1 MKTNRFLS
9 SAGVRALLGGCL
21 IWGGLLAGGLSA
33 GLRAQVPA
41 GGAEVTVGAG
51 GVSPVAESKEFD
63 ILKHLE
69 IFGSIY
75 KELVINY
82 VDEVQTG
89 DLIQT
94 ALDNMLS
101 SLDPY
106 TVYIPEANIEDYK
119 ILTMGQYG
127 GIGSLIQ
134 WRDGYV
140 HIADPYEGFPA
151 DKAGLRP
158 GDKIVRL
165 NGEDTKGRNVEEVSA
180 LLKGQAGTAL
190 DLVVEREGVRDPI
203 SVRLI
208 RQEIKI
214 DNVTYSGMLRDRTGY
229 IRLDG
234 FTQGAGDEV
243 KKALLELKK
252 QGAERLILDLRYNGG
267 GLLGE
272 AVKIVNLFCDKGLPV
287 VSTRGKQR
295 DKNNTFYTTET
306 PVDKDIPLAI
316 LTSRGTASASE
327 IVSGALQDYDRAVI
341 IGERTFGKGL
351 VQNILPLPYNAQ
363 LKVTV
368 SKYYIPSGRCVQA
381 IDYSHKDE
389 DGRAEKIPDSLRT
402 AFKTKGG
409 RTVYDGD
416 GIEPDIEKAFPTM
429 GYALGTLVTKFHI
442 FDFANAYKRK
452 HADIGP
458 IDSFAVT
465 DALYDEF
472 LQFMRERDYTYQTGS
487 EMLLDELKDRLA
499 MDSCMDSEAVRTAY
513 EALKAAVAATKEGDL
528 LREKQAIS
536 ETLLEEIVSR
546 YYYQKGRAQAELRQD
561 EWVET
566 AVDLLKDEAEYRRIL
581 RSVSPVEPK
590 GDAAAPDAV
599 APDAAPDAAAPDTVA
614 PEEN

>member
-9 SAGVRALLGGCL
+9 LAGVRILLGGCL
-21 IWGGLLAGGLSA
+21 IWGGLLSGGLSA
-33 GLRAQVPA
+33 GLRAQASA
-41 GGAEVTVGAG
+41 GGTEVMDGGGAAG

-89 DLIQT
+89 DLIQN
-94 ALDNMLS
+94 ALESMLAT
-101 SLDPY
+101 LDPY
-106 TVYIPEANIEDYK
+106 TVYIPEADMEDYK

-151 DKAGLRP
+151 DRAGLKP

-190 DLVVEREGVRDPI
+190 ELVVEREGVRDPI

-214 DNVTYSGMLRDRTGY
+214 DNVTYSGMLRDHTGY

-252 QGAERLILDLRYNGG
+252 QGATQLILDLRYNGG

-295 DKNNTFYTTET
+295 DKNNTFYTTEN
-306 PVDKDIPLAI
+306 PVDKELPLAI

-402 AFKTKGG
+402 AFQTKGG

-452 HADIGP
+452 HAGIGP

-472 LQFMRERDYTYQTGS
+472 LQFMRERDYTYRTGS
-487 EMLLDELKDRLA
+487 EMLLEEMGSRLTA
-499 MDSCMDSEAVRTAY
+499 DSMDSEAVRAAY
-513 EALKAAVAATKEGDL
+513 EALKQAVAATKEGDL

-536 ETLLEEIVSR
+536 EALLEEIVSR

-566 AVDLLKDEAEYRRIL
+566 AIGLLNDKAEYRRIL
-581 RSVSPVEPK
+581 TSVSPTEPK
-590 GDAAAPDAV
+590 GDAV
-599 APDAAPDAAAPDTVA
+599 APDTADPK
-614 PEEN
+614 EN

>member
-9 SAGVRALLGGCL
+9 LAGVRILLGGCL
-21 IWGGLLAGGLSA
+21 IWGGLLSGGLSA
-33 GLRAQVPA
+33 GLRAQASA
-41 GGAEVTVGAG
+41 GGTEVMDGGGAAG

-89 DLIQT
+89 DLIQN
-94 ALDNMLS
+94 ALESMLAT
-101 SLDPY
+101 LDPY
-106 TVYIPEANIEDYK
+106 TVYIPEADMEDYK

-151 DKAGLRP
+151 DRAGLKP

-214 DNVTYSGMLRDRTGY
+214 DNVTYSGMLRDHTGY

-252 QGAERLILDLRYNGG
+252 QGATQLILDLRYNGG

-295 DKNNTFYTTET
+295 DKNNTFYTTEN
-306 PVDKDIPLAI
+306 PVDKELPLAI

-402 AFKTKGG
+402 AFQTKGG

-472 LQFMRERDYTYQTGS
+472 LQFMRERDYTYRTGS
-487 EMLLDELKDRLA
+487 EMLLEEMGSRLTA
-499 MDSCMDSEAVRTAY
+499 DSMDSEAVRAAY
-513 EALKAAVAATKEGDL
+513 EALKQAVAATKEGDL

-536 ETLLEEIVSR
+536 EALLEEIVSR

-566 AVDLLKDEAEYRRIL
+566 AIGLLNDKAEYRRIL
-581 RSVSPVEPK
+581 TSVSPTEPK
-590 GDAAAPDAV
+590 GDAV
-599 APDAAPDAAAPDTVA
+599 APDTADPK
-614 PEEN
+614 EN

>member
-1 MKTNRFLS
+1 MKGKWLLS
-9 SAGVRALLGGCL
+9 VAVWACL
-21 IWGGLLAGGLSA
+21 SGGLSVSSVA
-33 GLRAQVPA
+33 RAQ
-41 GGAEVTVGAG
+41 
-51 GVSPVAESKEFD
+51 SKEFD
-63 ILKHLE
+63 LLKHLE

-75 KELVINY
+75 KELSLNY

-89 DLIQT
+89 DLMQH
-94 ALDNMLS
+94 AVEAMLS

-106 TVYIPEANIEDYK
+106 TVYIPESNIEDYK
-119 ILTMGQYG
+119 IMTMGQYG
-127 GIGSLIQ
+127 GIGSLIH

-140 HIADPYEGFPA
+140 YIAEPYEGFPA
-151 DKAGLRP
+151 DRAGLKP
-158 GDKIVRL
+158 GDRIVRL
-165 NGEDTKGRNVEEVSA
+165 NGEDTKGRNVDEVSA

-190 DLVVEREGVRDPI
+190 DLVVEREGVRDPV

-234 FTQGAGDEV
+234 FTQGAAGEV
-243 KKALLELKK
+243 KQALLQLKK
-252 QGAERLILDLRYNGG
+252 EGAEQLILDLRYNGG
-267 GLLGE
+267 GLLDE

-287 VSTRGKQR
+287 VSTRGKQPDR
-295 DKNNTFYTTET
+295 NRTFYTTES
-306 PVDKDIPLAI
+306 PVDNDIPLAI

-327 IVSGALQDYDRAVI
+327 IVSGALQDYDHAVI

-381 IDYSHKDE
+381 IDYSRKDE
-389 DGRAEKIPDSLRT
+389 DGHAPKIPDSLRT
-402 AFKTKGG
+402 AFQTKGG

-416 GIEPDIEKAFPTM
+416 GIEPDIEMVYPTM
-429 GYALGTLVTKFHI
+429 GYALATLVTRYHI
-442 FDFANAYKRK
+442 FDFANDYRRK
-452 HADIGP
+452 HAAIGP

-472 LQFMRERDYTYQTGS
+472 LQFMRSRDYTYQTGS
-487 EMLLDELKDRLA
+487 EMLLDEMKERLEA
-499 MDSCMDSEAVRTAY
+499 DSCMDSEAVRTAY
-513 EALKAAVAATKEGDL
+513 EQLRQAVSATKEGDL
-528 LREKQAIS
+528 RREKQAIS

-566 AVDLLKDEAEYRRIL
+566 AIGLLNDRAEYQRIL
-581 RSVSPVEPK
+581 TSVSPTEPS
-590 GDAAAPDAV
+590 
-599 APDAAPDAAAPDTVA
+599 
-614 PEEN
+614 PETK

>member
-1 MKTNRFLS
+1 MKGKWFLS
-9 SAGVRALLGGCL
+9 VAVWACL
-21 IWGGLLAGGLSA
+21 SGGLSVSSVA
-33 GLRAQVPA
+33 RAQSA
-41 GGAEVTVGAG
+41 
-51 GVSPVAESKEFD
+51 EFD
-63 ILKHLE
+63 LLKHLE

-75 KELVINY
+75 KELSLNY
-82 VDEVQTG
+82 VDEVQAG
-89 DLIQT
+89 DLMQH
-94 ALDNMLS
+94 AVEAMLS

-106 TVYIPEANIEDYK
+106 TVYIPESNIEDYK
-119 ILTMGQYG
+119 IMTMGQYG
-127 GIGSLIQ
+127 GIGSLIH

-140 HIADPYEGFPA
+140 YIAEPYEGFPA
-151 DKAGLRP
+151 DRAGLKP

-165 NGEDTKGRNVEEVSA
+165 NGEDTKGRNVDEVSA

-190 DLVVEREGVRDPI
+190 DLVVEREGVREPV

-234 FTQGAGDEV
+234 FTQGAANEV
-243 KKALLELKK
+243 KQALLQLKK
-252 QGAERLILDLRYNGG
+252 EGAEQLILDLRYNGG
-267 GLLGE
+267 GLLDE

-287 VSTRGKQR
+287 VSTRGKQPDR
-295 DKNNTFYTTET
+295 NRTFYTTES

-381 IDYSHKDE
+381 IDYSRKDE
-389 DGRAEKIPDSLRT
+389 DGHAPKIPDSLRT
-402 AFKTKGG
+402 AFQTRGG

-416 GIEPDIEKAFPTM
+416 GIEPDIEMVYPTM
-429 GYALGTLVTKFHI
+429 GYALASLVTHYHI
-442 FDFANAYKRK
+442 FDFANDYKRR

-465 DALYDEF
+465 DALYNEF
-472 LQFMRERDYTYQTGS
+472 LQFMRSRDYTYQTGS
-487 EMLLDELKDRLA
+487 EMLLDEMKERLEA
-499 MDSCMDSEAVRTAY
+499 DSCMDSEAVRTAY
-513 EALKAAVAATKEGDL
+513 EQLKQAVSATKEGDL
-528 LREKQAIS
+528 RREKQAIS

-566 AVDLLKDEAEYRRIL
+566 AIGLLNDRAEYQRIL
-581 RSVSPVEPK
+581 TSVSPTEPS
-590 GDAAAPDAV
+590 
-599 APDAAPDAAAPDTVA
+599 
-614 PEEN
+614 PETK

>member
-1 MKTNRFLS
+1 MKGNWFLS
-9 SAGVRALLGGCL
+9 VAVWACL
-21 IWGGLLAGGLSA
+21 SGGLSVPSVA
-33 GLRAQVPA
+33 RAQTQAPS
-41 GGAEVTVGAG
+41 G
-51 GVSPVAESKEFD
+51 VAESKEFD
-63 ILKHLE
+63 LLKHLE

-75 KELVINY
+75 KELVLNY

-89 DLIQT
+89 DLMQH
-94 ALDNMLS
+94 AVNAMLS
-101 SLDPY
+101 TLDPY
-106 TVYIPEANIEDYK
+106 TVYIPESNIEDYK

-127 GIGSLIQ
+127 GIGSLIH

-140 HIADPYEGFPA
+140 YIAEPYEGFPA
-151 DKAGLRP
+151 DRAGLKP

-165 NGEDTKGRNVEEVSA
+165 NGEDTKGRNVDEVSA

-214 DNVTYSGMLRDRTGY
+214 DNVTYSGMLRDKTGY

-234 FTQGAGDEV
+234 FTQGAAGEV
-243 KKALLELKK
+243 KQALLQLKK
-252 QGAERLILDLRYNGG
+252 EGAEQLILDLRYNGG
-267 GLLGE
+267 GLLDE

-295 DKNNTFYTTET
+295 DRNNTFYTTES
-306 PVDKDIPLAI
+306 PVDKDIPLVI

-381 IDYSHKDE
+381 IDYSRKDE
-389 DGRAEKIPDSLRT
+389 DGHAPKIPDSLRT
-402 AFKTKGG
+402 AFQTKGG

-416 GIEPDIEKAFPTM
+416 GIEPDLEKVYPTM
-429 GYALGTLVTKFHI
+429 GYALATLVTRHHI
-442 FDFANAYKRK
+442 FDFANAYKRR
-452 HADIGP
+452 HANIGP

-472 LQFMRERDYTYQTGS
+472 LQFMRSRDYTYQTGS
-487 EMLLDELKDRLA
+487 EMLLDEMKDRLTA
-499 MDSCMDSEAVRTAY
+499 DSSMDSEAVRTAY
-513 EALKAAVAATKEGDL
+513 EQLKQAVAATKEGDL

-561 EWVET
+561 EWVDT
-566 AVDLLKDEAEYRRIL
+566 AIDLMNDRAEYKRIL
-581 RSVSPVEPK
+581 TSVSPVEPSLETK
-590 GDAAAPDAV
+590 
-599 APDAAPDAAAPDTVA
+599 
-614 PEEN
+614 

>member
-1 MKTNRFLS
+1 MKENWFLS
-9 SAGVRALLGGCL
+9 VAVWACL
-21 IWGGLLAGGLSA
+21 SGGLSVPSVA
-33 GLRAQVPA
+33 RAQTQAPS
-41 GGAEVTVGAG
+41 G
-51 GVSPVAESKEFD
+51 VAESKEFD
-63 ILKHLE
+63 LLKHLE

-75 KELVINY
+75 KELVLNY

-89 DLIQT
+89 DLMQH
-94 ALDNMLS
+94 AVNAMLS
-101 SLDPY
+101 TLDPY
-106 TVYIPEANIEDYK
+106 TVYIPESNIEDYK

-127 GIGSLIQ
+127 GIGSLIH

-140 HIADPYEGFPA
+140 YIAEPYEGFPA
-151 DKAGLRP
+151 DRAGLKP

-165 NGEDTKGRNVEEVSA
+165 NGEDTKGRNVDEVSA

-214 DNVTYSGMLRDRTGY
+214 DNVTYSGMLRDKTGY

-234 FTQGAGDEV
+234 FTQGAAGEV
-243 KKALLELKK
+243 KQALLQLKK
-252 QGAERLILDLRYNGG
+252 EGADQLILDLRYNGG
-267 GLLGE
+267 GLLDE

-295 DKNNTFYTTET
+295 DRNNTFYTTES
-306 PVDKDIPLAI
+306 PVDKDIPLVI

-381 IDYSHKDE
+381 IDYSRKDE
-389 DGRAEKIPDSLRT
+389 DGHAPKIPDSLRT
-402 AFKTKGG
+402 AFQTKGG

-416 GIEPDIEKAFPTM
+416 GIEPDLEKVYPTM
-429 GYALGTLVTKFHI
+429 GYALATLVTRHHI
-442 FDFANAYKRK
+442 FDFANAYRRR

-472 LQFMRERDYTYQTGS
+472 LQFMRSRDYTYQTGS
-487 EMLLDELKDRLA
+487 EMLLDEMKDRLTA
-499 MDSCMDSEAVRTAY
+499 DSSMDSEAVRTAY
-513 EALKAAVAATKEGDL
+513 EQLKQAVAATKEGDL
-528 LREKQAIS
+528 LHEKQAIS

-561 EWVET
+561 EWVDT
-566 AVDLLKDEAEYRRIL
+566 AIDLMNDRAEYKRIL
-581 RSVSPVEPK
+581 TSVSPVEPSLETK
-590 GDAAAPDAV
+590 
-599 APDAAPDAAAPDTVA
+599 
-614 PEEN
+614 

>member
-1 MKTNRFLS
+1 MRTNRFLS
-9 SAGVRALLGGCL
+9 LAGVRILLGGCL
-21 IWGGLLAGGLSA
+21 IWGGLLSGGLSA
-33 GLRAQVPA
+33 GLRAQASA
-41 GGAEVTVGAG
+41 GGTEVMDGGGAAG

-89 DLIQT
+89 DLIQN
-94 ALDNMLS
+94 ALESMLAT
-101 SLDPY
+101 LDPY
-106 TVYIPEANIEDYK
+106 TVYIPEADMEDYK

-151 DKAGLRP
+151 DRAGLKP

-190 DLVVEREGVRDPI
+190 ELVVEREGVRDPI

-214 DNVTYSGMLRDRTGY
+214 DNVTYSGMLRDHTGY

-252 QGAERLILDLRYNGG
+252 QGATQLILDLRYNGG

-295 DKNNTFYTTET
+295 DKNNTFYTTEN
-306 PVDKDIPLAI
+306 PVDKELPLAI

-402 AFKTKGG
+402 AFQTKGG

-472 LQFMRERDYTYQTGS
+472 LQFMRERDYTYRTGS
-487 EMLLDELKDRLA
+487 EMLLEEMGSRLTA
-499 MDSCMDSEAVRTAY
+499 DSMDSEAVRAAY
-513 EALKAAVAATKEGDL
+513 EALKQAVAATKEGDL

-536 ETLLEEIVSR
+536 EALLEEIVSR

-566 AVDLLKDEAEYRRIL
+566 AIGLLNDKAEYRRIL
-581 RSVSPVEPK
+581 TSVSPTEPK
-590 GDAAAPDAV
+590 GDAV
-599 APDAAPDAAAPDTVA
+599 APDTADPK
-614 PEEN
+614 EN

>member
-1 MKTNRFLS
+1 MKGNWFLS
-9 SAGVRALLGGCL
+9 VAVWACL
-21 IWGGLLAGGLSA
+21 SGGLSVPSVA
-33 GLRAQVPA
+33 RAQTQAPS
-41 GGAEVTVGAG
+41 G
-51 GVSPVAESKEFD
+51 VAESKEFD
-63 ILKHLE
+63 LLKHLE

-75 KELVINY
+75 KELVLNY

-89 DLIQT
+89 DLMQH
-94 ALDNMLS
+94 AVNAMLS
-101 SLDPY
+101 TLDPY
-106 TVYIPEANIEDYK
+106 TVYIPESNIEDYK

-127 GIGSLIQ
+127 GIGSLIH

-140 HIADPYEGFPA
+140 YIAEPYEGFPA
-151 DKAGLRP
+151 DRAGLKP

-165 NGEDTKGRNVEEVSA
+165 NGEDTKGRNVDEVSA

-214 DNVTYSGMLRDRTGY
+214 DNVTYSGMLRDKTGY

-234 FTQGAGDEV
+234 FTQGAAGEV
-243 KKALLELKK
+243 KQALLQLKK
-252 QGAERLILDLRYNGG
+252 EGAEQLILDLRYNGG
-267 GLLGE
+267 GLLDE

-295 DKNNTFYTTET
+295 DRNNTFYTTES
-306 PVDKDIPLAI
+306 PVDKDIPLVI

-327 IVSGALQDYDRAVI
+327 SVSGALQDYDRAVI

-381 IDYSHKDE
+381 IDYSRKDE
-389 DGRAEKIPDSLRT
+389 DGHAPKIPDSLRT
-402 AFKTKGG
+402 AFQTKGG

-416 GIEPDIEKAFPTM
+416 GIEPDLEKVYPTM
-429 GYALGTLVTKFHI
+429 GYALATLVTRYHI
-442 FDFANAYKRK
+442 FDFANAYKRR

-472 LQFMRERDYTYQTGS
+472 LQFMRSRDYTYQTGS
-487 EMLLDELKDRLA
+487 EMLLDEMKDRLTA
-499 MDSCMDSEAVRTAY
+499 DSSMDSEAVRTAY
-513 EALKAAVAATKEGDL
+513 EQLKQAVAATKEGDL

-561 EWVET
+561 EWVDT
-566 AVDLLKDEAEYRRIL
+566 AIDLMNDRAEYKRIL
-581 RSVSPVEPK
+581 TSVSPIEPSLETK
-590 GDAAAPDAV
+590 
-599 APDAAPDAAAPDTVA
+599 
-614 PEEN
+614 

>member
-1 MKTNRFLS
+1 MKGNWFLS
-9 SAGVRALLGGCL
+9 VAVWACL
-21 IWGGLLAGGLSA
+21 SGGLSVPSVA
-33 GLRAQVPA
+33 RAQTQAPS
-41 GGAEVTVGAG
+41 G
-51 GVSPVAESKEFD
+51 VAESKEFD
-63 ILKHLE
+63 LLKHLE

-75 KELVINY
+75 KELVLNY

-89 DLIQT
+89 DLMQH
-94 ALDNMLS
+94 AVNAMLS
-101 SLDPY
+101 TLDPY
-106 TVYIPEANIEDYK
+106 TVYIPESNIEDYK

-127 GIGSLIQ
+127 GIGSLIH

-140 HIADPYEGFPA
+140 YIAEPYEGFPA
-151 DKAGLRP
+151 DRAGLKP

-165 NGEDTKGRNVEEVSA
+165 NGEDTKGRNVDEVSA

-214 DNVTYSGMLRDRTGY
+214 DNVTYSGMLRDKTGY

-234 FTQGAGDEV
+234 FTQGAAGEV
-243 KKALLELKK
+243 KQALLQLKK
-252 QGAERLILDLRYNGG
+252 EGAEQLILDLRYNGG
-267 GLLGE
+267 GLLDE

-295 DKNNTFYTTET
+295 DRNNTFYTTES
-306 PVDKDIPLAI
+306 PVDKDIPLVI

-341 IGERTFGKGL
+341 MGERTFGKGL

-381 IDYSHKDE
+381 IDYSRKDE
-389 DGRAEKIPDSLRT
+389 DGHAPKIPDSLRT
-402 AFKTKGG
+402 AFQTKGG

-416 GIEPDIEKAFPTM
+416 GIEPDLEKVYPTM
-429 GYALGTLVTKFHI
+429 GYALATLVTRHHI
-442 FDFANAYKRK
+442 FDFANAYKRR

-472 LQFMRERDYTYQTGS
+472 LQFMRSRDYTYQTGS
-487 EMLLDELKDRLA
+487 EMLLDEMKDRLTA
-499 MDSCMDSEAVRTAY
+499 DSSMDSEAVRTAY
-513 EALKAAVAATKEGDL
+513 EQLKQAVAATKEGDL

-561 EWVET
+561 EWVDT
-566 AVDLLKDEAEYRRIL
+566 AIDLMNDRAEYKRIL
-581 RSVSPVEPK
+581 TSVSPVEPSLETK
-590 GDAAAPDAV
+590 
-599 APDAAPDAAAPDTVA
+599 
-614 PEEN
+614 

>member
-1 MKTNRFLS
+1 MKGKWLLS
-9 SAGVRALLGGCL
+9 VAVWACL
-21 IWGGLLAGGLSA
+21 SGGLSVSSVA
-33 GLRAQVPA
+33 RAQ
-41 GGAEVTVGAG
+41 
-51 GVSPVAESKEFD
+51 SKEFD
-63 ILKHLE
+63 LLKHLE

-75 KELVINY
+75 KELALNY

-89 DLIQT
+89 DLMQH
-94 ALDNMLS
+94 AVEAMLS

-106 TVYIPEANIEDYK
+106 TVYIPESNIEDYK
-119 ILTMGQYG
+119 IMTMGQYG
-127 GIGSLIQ
+127 GIGSLIH

-140 HIADPYEGFPA
+140 YIAEPYEGFPA
-151 DKAGLRP
+151 DRAGLKP
-158 GDKIVRL
+158 GDRIVRL
-165 NGEDTKGRNVEEVSA
+165 NGEDTKGRNVDEVSA

-190 DLVVEREGVRDPI
+190 DLVVEREGVRDPV

-234 FTQGAGDEV
+234 FTQGAAGEV
-243 KKALLELKK
+243 KQALLQLKK
-252 QGAERLILDLRYNGG
+252 EGAEQLILDLRYNGG
-267 GLLGE
+267 GLLDE

-287 VSTRGKQR
+287 VSTRGKQPDR
-295 DKNNTFYTTET
+295 NRTFYTTES
-306 PVDKDIPLAI
+306 PVDNDIPLAI

-381 IDYSHKDE
+381 IDYSRKDE
-389 DGRAEKIPDSLRT
+389 DGHAPKIPDSLRT
-402 AFKTKGG
+402 AFQTKGG

-416 GIEPDIEKAFPTM
+416 GIEPDIEMVYPTM
-429 GYALGTLVTKFHI
+429 GYALATLVTRYHI
-442 FDFANAYKRK
+442 FDFANDYRRK
-452 HADIGP
+452 HAAIGP

-472 LQFMRERDYTYQTGS
+472 LQFMRSRDYTYQTGS
-487 EMLLDELKDRLA
+487 EMLLDEMKERLEA
-499 MDSCMDSEAVRTAY
+499 DSCMDSEAVRTAY
-513 EALKAAVAATKEGDL
+513 EQLRQAVSATKEGDL
-528 LREKQAIS
+528 RREKQAIS

-566 AVDLLKDEAEYRRIL
+566 AIGLLNDRAEYQRIL
-581 RSVSPVEPK
+581 TSVSPTEPS
-590 GDAAAPDAV
+590 
-599 APDAAPDAAAPDTVA
+599 
-614 PEEN
+614 PETK

>member
-1 MKTNRFLS
+1 MKGKWFLS
-9 SAGVRALLGGCL
+9 VAVWACL
-21 IWGGLLAGGLSA
+21 SGGLSVPSVA
-33 GLRAQVPA
+33 RAQSA
-41 GGAEVTVGAG
+41 
-51 GVSPVAESKEFD
+51 EFD
-63 ILKHLE
+63 LLKHLE

-75 KELVINY
+75 KELSLNY
-82 VDEVQTG
+82 VDEVQAG
-89 DLIQT
+89 DLMQH
-94 ALDNMLS
+94 AVEAMLS

-106 TVYIPEANIEDYK
+106 TVYIPESNIEDYK
-119 ILTMGQYG
+119 IMTMGQYG
-127 GIGSLIQ
+127 GIGSLIH

-140 HIADPYEGFPA
+140 YIAEPYEGFPA
-151 DKAGLRP
+151 DRAGLKP

-165 NGEDTKGRNVEEVSA
+165 NGEDTKGRNVDEVSA

-234 FTQGAGDEV
+234 FTQGAANEV
-243 KKALLELKK
+243 KQALLQLKK
-252 QGAERLILDLRYNGG
+252 EGAEQLILDLRYNGG
-267 GLLGE
+267 GLLDE

-287 VSTRGKQR
+287 VSTRGKQPDR
-295 DKNNTFYTTET
+295 NRTFYTTES

-381 IDYSHKDE
+381 IDYSRKDE
-389 DGRAEKIPDSLRT
+389 DGHAPKIPDSLRT
-402 AFKTKGG
+402 AFQTRGG

-416 GIEPDIEKAFPTM
+416 GIEPDIEMVYPTM
-429 GYALGTLVTKFHI
+429 GYALASLVTHYHI
-442 FDFANAYKRK
+442 FDFANDYKRR

-465 DALYDEF
+465 DALYNEF
-472 LQFMRERDYTYQTGS
+472 LQFMRSRDYTYQTGS
-487 EMLLDELKDRLA
+487 EMLLDEMKERLEA
-499 MDSCMDSEAVRTAY
+499 DSCMDSEAVRTAY
-513 EALKAAVAATKEGDL
+513 EQLKQAVSATKEGDL
-528 LREKQAIS
+528 RREKQAIS

-566 AVDLLKDEAEYRRIL
+566 AIGLLNDRAEYQRIL
-581 RSVSPVEPK
+581 TSVSPTEP
-590 GDAAAPDAV
+590 
-599 APDAAPDAAAPDTVA
+599 T
-614 PEEN
+614 PETK

>member
-1 MKTNRFLS
+1 MKGNWFLS
-9 SAGVRALLGGCL
+9 VAVWACL
-21 IWGGLLAGGLSA
+21 SGGLSVPFVA
-33 GLRAQVPA
+33 RAQTQA
-41 GGAEVTVGAG
+41 SSG
-51 GVSPVAESKEFD
+51 VAESKEFD
-63 ILKHLE
+63 LLKHLE

-75 KELVINY
+75 KELVLNY

-89 DLIQT
+89 DLMQH
-94 ALDNMLS
+94 AVNAMLS
-101 SLDPY
+101 TLDSY

-127 GIGSLIQ
+127 GIGSLIH

-140 HIADPYEGFPA
+140 YIAEPYEGFPA
-151 DKAGLRP
+151 DRAGLKP

-165 NGEDTKGRNVEEVSA
+165 NGEDTKGRNVDEVSA

-214 DNVTYSGMLRDRTGY
+214 DNVTYSGMLRDKTGY

-234 FTQGAGDEV
+234 FTQGAAGEV
-243 KKALLELKK
+243 KQALLQLKK
-252 QGAERLILDLRYNGG
+252 EGAEQLILDLRYNGG
-267 GLLGE
+267 GLLDE

-295 DKNNTFYTTET
+295 DRNNTFYTTES
-306 PVDKDIPLAI
+306 PVDKDIPLVI

-381 IDYSHKDE
+381 IDYSRKDE
-389 DGRAEKIPDSLRT
+389 DGHAPKIPDSLRT
-402 AFKTKGG
+402 AFQTKGG

-416 GIEPDIEKAFPTM
+416 GIEPDLEKVYPTM
-429 GYALGTLVTKFHI
+429 GYALATLVTRHHI
-442 FDFANAYKRK
+442 FDFANAYRRR

-472 LQFMRERDYTYQTGS
+472 LQFMRSRDYTYQTGS
-487 EMLLDELKDRLA
+487 EMLLDEMKDRLTA
-499 MDSCMDSEAVRTAY
+499 DSSMDSEAVRTAY
-513 EALKAAVAATKEGDL
+513 EQLKQAVAATKEGDL
-528 LREKQAIS
+528 LHEKQAIS

-561 EWVET
+561 EWVDT
-566 AVDLLKDEAEYRRIL
+566 AIDLMNDRAEYKRIL
-581 RSVSPVEPK
+581 TSVSPVEPSLETK
-590 GDAAAPDAV
+590 
-599 APDAAPDAAAPDTVA
+599 
-614 PEEN
+614 

>member
-1 MKTNRFLS
+1 M
-9 SAGVRALLGGCL
+9 
-21 IWGGLLAGGLSA
+21 GGLLSGGLSA
-33 GLRAQVPA
+33 GLRAQMPSDGTEVAGSGNSAATPA
-41 GGAEVTVGAG
+41 
-51 GVSPVAESKEFD
+51 VAESQEFD
-63 ILKHLE
+63 LLKHLE

-89 DLIQT
+89 NLIQN
-94 ALDNMLS
+94 AVEAMLGT
-101 SLDPY
+101 LDPY
-106 TVYIPEANIEDYK
+106 TVYIPEADMEDYK

-151 DKAGLRP
+151 DRAGLKP

-214 DNVTYSGMLRDRTGY
+214 DNVTYSGMLRDHTGY

-243 KKALLELKK
+243 KEALLALKK
-252 QGAERLILDLRYNGG
+252 QGAVQLILDLRYNGG

-295 DKNNTFYTTET
+295 DKNNTFYTTEN
-306 PVDKDIPLAI
+306 PVDKELPLAI

-389 DGRAEKIPDSLRT
+389 DGRAPKIPDSLRT

-429 GYALGTLVTKFHI
+429 GYALATLVTRHHI

-452 HADIGP
+452 HAAIGP

-472 LQFMRERDYTYQTGS
+472 LQFMRNRDYTYRTGS
-487 EMLLDELKDRLA
+487 EMLLDEMRDRLTS
-499 MDSCMDSEAVRTAY
+499 DSCMDSEAVRTAY

-528 LREKQAIS
+528 RREKQAIS
-536 ETLLEEIVSR
+536 EALLEEIVSR

-561 EWVET
+561 EWVE
-566 AVDLLKDEAEYRRIL
+566 AAIDLLNDREEYRRL
-581 RSVSPVEPK
+581 LTSVSPVEP
-590 GDAAAPDAV
+590 DAGRG
-599 APDAAPDAAAPDTVA
+599 T
-614 PEEN
+614 ENRPAETGTSDESGNPSPIEK

>member
-1 MKTNRFLS
+1 MKGNWFLS
-9 SAGVRALLGGCL
+9 VAVWACL
-21 IWGGLLAGGLSA
+21 SGGLSVPSVA
-33 GLRAQVPA
+33 RAQTQAPS
-41 GGAEVTVGAG
+41 G
-51 GVSPVAESKEFD
+51 VAESKEFD
-63 ILKHLE
+63 LLKHLE

-75 KELVINY
+75 KELVLNY

-89 DLIQT
+89 DLMQH
-94 ALDNMLS
+94 AVNAMLS
-101 SLDPY
+101 TLDPY
-106 TVYIPEANIEDYK
+106 TVYIPESNIEDYK

-127 GIGSLIQ
+127 GIGSLIH

-140 HIADPYEGFPA
+140 YIAEPYEGFPA
-151 DKAGLRP
+151 DRAGLKP

-165 NGEDTKGRNVEEVSA
+165 NGEDTKGRNVDEVSA

-214 DNVTYSGMLRDRTGY
+214 DNVTYSGMLRDHTGY

-234 FTQGAGDEV
+234 FTQGAAGEV
-243 KKALLELKK
+243 KQALLQLKK
-252 QGAERLILDLRYNGG
+252 EGAEQLILDLRYNGG
-267 GLLGE
+267 GLLDE

-295 DKNNTFYTTET
+295 DRNNTFYTTES
-306 PVDKDIPLAI
+306 PVDKDIPLVI

-341 IGERTFGKGL
+341 MGERTFGKGL

-381 IDYSHKDE
+381 IDYSRKDE
-389 DGRAEKIPDSLRT
+389 DGHAPKIPDSLRT
-402 AFKTKGG
+402 AFQTKGG

-416 GIEPDIEKAFPTM
+416 GIEPDLEKVYPTM
-429 GYALGTLVTKFHI
+429 GYALATLVTRHHI
-442 FDFANAYKRK
+442 FDFANAYKRR

-472 LQFMRERDYTYQTGS
+472 LQFMRSRDYTYQTGS
-487 EMLLDELKDRLA
+487 EMLLDEMKDRLTA
-499 MDSCMDSEAVRTAY
+499 DSSMDSEAVRTAY
-513 EALKAAVAATKEGDL
+513 EQLKQAVAATKEGDL

-561 EWVET
+561 EWVDT
-566 AVDLLKDEAEYRRIL
+566 AIDLMNDRAEYKRIL
-581 RSVSPVEPK
+581 TSVSPVEPSLETK
-590 GDAAAPDAV
+590 
-599 APDAAPDAAAPDTVA
+599 
-614 PEEN
+614 

>member
-1 MKTNRFLS
+1 MKGKWLLS
-9 SAGVRALLGGCL
+9 VAVWVCL
-21 IWGGLLAGGLSA
+21 SGGLSVSSIA
-33 GLRAQVPA
+33 RAQ
-41 GGAEVTVGAG
+41 
-51 GVSPVAESKEFD
+51 SKEFD
-63 ILKHLE
+63 LLKHLE

-75 KELVINY
+75 KELSLNY

-89 DLIQT
+89 DLMQH
-94 ALDNMLS
+94 AVEAMLS

-106 TVYIPEANIEDYK
+106 TVYIPESNIEDYK
-119 ILTMGQYG
+119 IMTMGQYG
-127 GIGSLIQ
+127 GIGSLIH

-140 HIADPYEGFPA
+140 YIAEPYEGFPA
-151 DKAGLRP
+151 DRAGLKP
-158 GDKIVRL
+158 GDRIVRL
-165 NGEDTKGRNVEEVSA
+165 NGEDTKGRNVDEVSA

-190 DLVVEREGVRDPI
+190 DLVVEREGVRDPV

-234 FTQGAGDEV
+234 FTQGAAGEV
-243 KKALLELKK
+243 KQALLQLKK
-252 QGAERLILDLRYNGG
+252 EGAEQLILDLRYNGG
-267 GLLGE
+267 GLLDE

-287 VSTRGKQR
+287 VSTRGKQPDR
-295 DKNNTFYTTET
+295 NRTFYTTES
-306 PVDKDIPLAI
+306 PVDNDIPLAI

-381 IDYSHKDE
+381 IDYSRKDE
-389 DGRAEKIPDSLRT
+389 DGHAPKIPDSLRT
-402 AFKTKGG
+402 AFQTKGG

-416 GIEPDIEKAFPTM
+416 GIEPDIEMVYPTM
-429 GYALGTLVTKFHI
+429 GYALATLVTRYHI
-442 FDFANAYKRK
+442 FDFANDYRRK
-452 HADIGP
+452 HAAIGP

-472 LQFMRERDYTYQTGS
+472 LQFMRSRDYTYQTGS
-487 EMLLDELKDRLA
+487 EMLLDEMKERLEA
-499 MDSCMDSEAVRTAY
+499 DSCMDSEAVRTAY
-513 EALKAAVAATKEGDL
+513 EQLRQAVSATKEGDL
-528 LREKQAIS
+528 RREKQAIS

-566 AVDLLKDEAEYRRIL
+566 AIGLLNDRAEYQRIL
-581 RSVSPVEPK
+581 TSVSPTEPS
-590 GDAAAPDAV
+590 
-599 APDAAPDAAAPDTVA
+599 
-614 PEEN
+614 PETK

>member
-1 MKTNRFLS
+1 MKGNWFLS
-9 SAGVRALLGGCL
+9 VAVWACL
-21 IWGGLLAGGLSA
+21 SGGLSVPSVA
-33 GLRAQVPA
+33 RAQTQAQAPS
-41 GGAEVTVGAG
+41 G
-51 GVSPVAESKEFD
+51 VAESKEFD
-63 ILKHLE
+63 LLKHLE

-75 KELVINY
+75 KELVLNY

-89 DLIQT
+89 DLMQH
-94 ALDNMLS
+94 AVNAMLS
-101 SLDPY
+101 TLDPY
-106 TVYIPEANIEDYK
+106 TVYIPESNIEDYK

-127 GIGSLIQ
+127 GIGSLIH

-140 HIADPYEGFPA
+140 YIAEPYEGFPA
-151 DKAGLRP
+151 DRAGLKP

-165 NGEDTKGRNVEEVSA
+165 NGEDTKGRNVDEVSA

-214 DNVTYSGMLRDRTGY
+214 DNVTYSGMLRDHTGY

-234 FTQGAGDEV
+234 FTQGAAGEV
-243 KKALLELKK
+243 KQALLQLKK
-252 QGAERLILDLRYNGG
+252 EGAEQLILDLRYNGG
-267 GLLGE
+267 GLLDE

-295 DKNNTFYTTET
+295 DRNNTFYTTES
-306 PVDKDIPLAI
+306 PVDKDIPLVI

-381 IDYSHKDE
+381 IDYSRKDE
-389 DGRAEKIPDSLRT
+389 DGHAPKIPDSLRT
-402 AFKTKGG
+402 AFQTKGG

-416 GIEPDIEKAFPTM
+416 GIEPDLEKVYPTM
-429 GYALGTLVTKFHI
+429 GYALATLVTRHHI
-442 FDFANAYKRK
+442 FDFANAYKRR

-472 LQFMRERDYTYQTGS
+472 LQFMRSRDYTYQTGS
-487 EMLLDELKDRLA
+487 EMLLDEMKDRLTA
-499 MDSCMDSEAVRTAY
+499 DSSMDSEAVRTAY
-513 EALKAAVAATKEGDL
+513 EQLKQAVAATKEGDL

-561 EWVET
+561 EWVDT
-566 AVDLLKDEAEYRRIL
+566 AIDLMNDRAEYKRIL
-581 RSVSPVEPK
+581 TSVSPVEPSLETK
-590 GDAAAPDAV
+590 
-599 APDAAPDAAAPDTVA
+599 
-614 PEEN
+614 

>member
-1 MKTNRFLS
+1 MKGKWFLS
-9 SAGVRALLGGCL
+9 VAVWACL
-21 IWGGLLAGGLSA
+21 SGGLSVSSVA
-33 GLRAQVPA
+33 RAQSA
-41 GGAEVTVGAG
+41 
-51 GVSPVAESKEFD
+51 EFD
-63 ILKHLE
+63 LLKHLE

-75 KELVINY
+75 KELSLNY
-82 VDEVQTG
+82 VDEVQAG
-89 DLIQT
+89 DLMQH
-94 ALDNMLS
+94 AVEAMLS

-106 TVYIPEANIEDYK
+106 TVYIPESNIEDYK
-119 ILTMGQYG
+119 IMTMGQYG
-127 GIGSLIQ
+127 GIGSLIH

-140 HIADPYEGFPA
+140 YIAEPYEGFPA
-151 DKAGLRP
+151 DRAGLKP

-165 NGEDTKGRNVEEVSA
+165 NGEDTKGRNVDEVSA

-190 DLVVEREGVRDPI
+190 DLVVEREGVREPI

-234 FTQGAGDEV
+234 FTQGAANEV
-243 KKALLELKK
+243 KQALLQLKK
-252 QGAERLILDLRYNGG
+252 EGAEQLILDLRYNGG
-267 GLLGE
+267 GLLDE

-287 VSTRGKQR
+287 VSTRGKQPDR
-295 DKNNTFYTTET
+295 NRTFYTTES

-381 IDYSHKDE
+381 IDYSRKDE
-389 DGRAEKIPDSLRT
+389 DGHAPKIPDSLRT
-402 AFKTKGG
+402 AFQTRGG

-416 GIEPDIEKAFPTM
+416 GIEPDIEMVYPTM
-429 GYALGTLVTKFHI
+429 GYALASLVTHYHI
-442 FDFANAYKRK
+442 FDFANDYKRR

-465 DALYDEF
+465 DALYNEF
-472 LQFMRERDYTYQTGS
+472 LQFMRSRDYTYQTGS
-487 EMLLDELKDRLA
+487 EMLLDEMKERLEA
-499 MDSCMDSEAVRTAY
+499 DSCMDSEAVRTAY
-513 EALKAAVAATKEGDL
+513 EQLKQAVSATKEGDL
-528 LREKQAIS
+528 RREKQAIS

-566 AVDLLKDEAEYRRIL
+566 AIGLLNDRAEYQRIL
-581 RSVSPVEPK
+581 TSVSPTEP
-590 GDAAAPDAV
+590 
-599 APDAAPDAAAPDTVA
+599 T
-614 PEEN
+614 PETK

>member
-9 SAGVRALLGGCL
+9 LAGVRILLGGCL
-21 IWGGLLAGGLSA
+21 IWSGLLSGGLSA
-33 GLRAQVPA
+33 GLRAQASA
-41 GGAEVTVGAG
+41 GGTEVMDGGGAAG

-63 ILKHLE
+63 LLKHLE

-89 DLIQT
+89 DLIQN
-94 ALDNMLS
+94 ALESMLAT
-101 SLDPY
+101 LDPY
-106 TVYIPEANIEDYK
+106 TVYIPEADMEDYK

-151 DKAGLRP
+151 DRAGLKP

-214 DNVTYSGMLRDRTGY
+214 DNVTYSGMLRDHTGY

-252 QGAERLILDLRYNGG
+252 QGATQLILDLRYNGG

-295 DKNNTFYTTET
+295 DKNNTFYTTEN
-306 PVDKDIPLAI
+306 PVDKELPLAI

-402 AFKTKGG
+402 AFQTKGG

-472 LQFMRERDYTYQTGS
+472 LQFMRERDYTYRTGS
-487 EMLLDELKDRLA
+487 EMLLEEMGSRLTA
-499 MDSCMDSEAVRTAY
+499 DSMDSEAVRAAY
-513 EALKAAVAATKEGDL
+513 EALKQAVAATKEGDL

-536 ETLLEEIVSR
+536 EALLEEIVSR

-566 AVDLLKDEAEYRRIL
+566 AIGLLNDKAEYRRIL
-581 RSVSPVEPK
+581 TSVSPTEPK
-590 GDAAAPDAV
+590 GDAV
-599 APDAAPDAAAPDTVA
+599 APDTADPK
-614 PEEN
+614 EN

>member
-1 MKTNRFLS
+1 MKGKWFLS
-9 SAGVRALLGGCL
+9 VAVWACL
-21 IWGGLLAGGLSA
+21 SGGLSVSSVA
-33 GLRAQVPA
+33 RAQSA
-41 GGAEVTVGAG
+41 
-51 GVSPVAESKEFD
+51 EFD
-63 ILKHLE
+63 LLKHLE

-75 KELVINY
+75 KELSLNY
-82 VDEVQTG
+82 VDEVQAG
-89 DLIQT
+89 DLMQH
-94 ALDNMLS
+94 AVEAMLS

-106 TVYIPEANIEDYK
+106 TVYIPESNIEDYK
-119 ILTMGQYG
+119 IMTMGQYG
-127 GIGSLIQ
+127 GIGSLIH

-140 HIADPYEGFPA
+140 YIAEPYEGFPA
-151 DKAGLRP
+151 DRAGLKP

-165 NGEDTKGRNVEEVSA
+165 NGEDTKGRNVDEVSA

-234 FTQGAGDEV
+234 FTQGAANEV
-243 KKALLELKK
+243 KQALLQLKK
-252 QGAERLILDLRYNGG
+252 EGAEQLILDLRYNGG
-267 GLLGE
+267 GLLDE

-287 VSTRGKQR
+287 VSTRGKQPDR
-295 DKNNTFYTTET
+295 NRTFYTTES

-381 IDYSHKDE
+381 IDYSRKDE
-389 DGRAEKIPDSLRT
+389 DGHAPKIPDSLRT
-402 AFKTKGG
+402 AFQTRGG

-416 GIEPDIEKAFPTM
+416 GIEPDIEMVYPTM
-429 GYALGTLVTKFHI
+429 GYALASLVTHYHI
-442 FDFANAYKRK
+442 FDFANDYKRR

-465 DALYDEF
+465 DALYNEF
-472 LQFMRERDYTYQTGS
+472 LQFMRSRDYTYQTGS
-487 EMLLDELKDRLA
+487 EMLLDEMKERLEA
-499 MDSCMDSEAVRTAY
+499 DSCMDSEAVRTAY
-513 EALKAAVAATKEGDL
+513 EQLKQAVSATKEGDL
-528 LREKQAIS
+528 RREKQAIS

-566 AVDLLKDEAEYRRIL
+566 AIGLLNDRAEYQRIL
-581 RSVSPVEPK
+581 TSVSPTEP
-590 GDAAAPDAV
+590 
-599 APDAAPDAAAPDTVA
+599 T
-614 PEEN
+614 PETK

>member
-1 MKTNRFLS
+1 MKGNWFLS
-9 SAGVRALLGGCL
+9 VAVWACL
-21 IWGGLLAGGLSA
+21 SGGLSVPSVA
-33 GLRAQVPA
+33 RAQTQAPS
-41 GGAEVTVGAG
+41 G
-51 GVSPVAESKEFD
+51 VAESKEFD
-63 ILKHLE
+63 LLKHLE

-75 KELVINY
+75 KELVLNY

-89 DLIQT
+89 DLMQH
-94 ALDNMLS
+94 AVNAMLS
-101 SLDPY
+101 TLDPY
-106 TVYIPEANIEDYK
+106 TVYIPESNIEDYK

-127 GIGSLIQ
+127 GIGSLIH

-140 HIADPYEGFPA
+140 YIAEPYEGFPA
-151 DKAGLRP
+151 DRAGLKP

-165 NGEDTKGRNVEEVSA
+165 NGEDTKGRNVDEVSA

-214 DNVTYSGMLRDRTGY
+214 DNVTYSGMLRDKTGY

-234 FTQGAGDEV
+234 FTQGAAGEV
-243 KKALLELKK
+243 KQALLQLKK
-252 QGAERLILDLRYNGG
+252 EGAEQLILDLRYNGG
-267 GLLGE
+267 GLLDE

-295 DKNNTFYTTET
+295 DRNNTFYTTES
-306 PVDKDIPLAI
+306 PVDKDIPLVI

-381 IDYSHKDE
+381 IDYSRKDE
-389 DGRAEKIPDSLRT
+389 DGHAPKIPDSLRT
-402 AFKTKGG
+402 AFQTKGG

-416 GIEPDIEKAFPTM
+416 GIEPDLEKVYPTM
-429 GYALGTLVTKFHI
+429 GYALATLVTRYHI
-442 FDFANAYKRK
+442 FDFANAYKRR

-472 LQFMRERDYTYQTGS
+472 LQFMRSRDYTYQTGS
-487 EMLLDELKDRLA
+487 EMLLDEMKDRLTA
-499 MDSCMDSEAVRTAY
+499 DSSMDSEAVRTAY
-513 EALKAAVAATKEGDL
+513 EQLKQAVAATKEGDL

-561 EWVET
+561 EWVDT
-566 AVDLLKDEAEYRRIL
+566 AIDLMNDRAEYKRIL
-581 RSVSPVEPK
+581 TSVSPIEPSLETK
-590 GDAAAPDAV
+590 
-599 APDAAPDAAAPDTVA
+599 
-614 PEEN
+614 

>member
-1 MKTNRFLS
+1 MGKNRFLS
-9 SAGVRALLGGCL
+9 VTVR
-21 IWGGLLAGGLSA
+21 GGLLLGCLAWGCLTA
-33 GLRAQVPA
+33 GLRAQVPPDA
-41 GGAEVTVGAG
+41 TGVGAG
-51 GVSPVAESKEFD
+51 NGAVASGMAESKEFD
-63 ILKHLE
+63 LLKHLE

-89 DLIQT
+89 DLIQN
-94 ALDNMLS
+94 ALDAMLS
-101 SLDPY
+101 TLDPY
-106 TVYIPEANIEDYK
+106 TVYIPEADMEDYK

-127 GIGSLIQ
+127 GIGSLIHR
-134 WRDGYV
+134 RDGYV
-140 HIADPYEGFPA
+140 YIAEPYEGFPA
-151 DKAGLRP
+151 DRAGLKP

-165 NGEDTKGRNVEEVSA
+165 NGEDTKGRSVDEVSA

-243 KKALLELKK
+243 KEALLALKK
-252 QGAERLILDLRYNGG
+252 QGAVQLILDLRYNGG

-295 DKNNTFYTTET
+295 DKNNTFYTTEN
-306 PVDKDIPLAI
+306 PVDKELPLAI

-389 DGRAEKIPDSLRT
+389 DGRAPKIPDSLRT

-429 GYALGTLVTKFHI
+429 GYALAALVTRYHI

-452 HADIGP
+452 HAAIGP

-465 DALYDEF
+465 DELYGEF
-472 LQFMRERDYTYQTGS
+472 LRFMRDRDYTYRTGS
-487 EMLLDELKDRLA
+487 EMLLDEMENRLTT
-499 MDSCMDSEAVRTAY
+499 DSCMGSEAVRTAY
-513 EALKAAVAATKEGDL
+513 EALKRAVAATKEGDL
-528 LREKQAIS
+528 LREKEAVS
-536 ETLLEEIVSR
+536 EALLEEIAAR

-561 EWVET
+561 EWVE
-566 AVDLLKDEAEYRRIL
+566 AAIDLLNDKAEYHRIL
-581 RSVSPVEPK
+581 SSVSPVEPK
-590 GDAAAPDAV
+590 
-599 APDAAPDAAAPDTVA
+599 DTSAEPSV
-614 PEEN
+614 ESEK

>member
-1 MKTNRFLS
+1 M
-9 SAGVRALLGGCL
+9 
-21 IWGGLLAGGLSA
+21 
-33 GLRAQVPA
+33 
-41 GGAEVTVGAG
+41 
-51 GVSPVAESKEFD
+51 
-63 ILKHLE
+63 
-69 IFGSIY
+69 
-75 KELVINY
+75 
-82 VDEVQTG
+82 
-89 DLIQT
+89 
-94 ALDNMLS
+94 
-101 SLDPY
+101 
-106 TVYIPEANIEDYK
+106 
-119 ILTMGQYG
+119 
-127 GIGSLIQ
+127 
-134 WRDGYV
+134 
-140 HIADPYEGFPA
+140 
-151 DKAGLRP
+151 
-158 GDKIVRL
+158 
-165 NGEDTKGRNVEEVSA
+165 
-180 LLKGQAGTAL
+180 
-190 DLVVEREGVRDPI
+190 
-203 SVRLI
+203 
-208 RQEIKI
+208 
-214 DNVTYSGMLRDRTGY
+214 
-229 IRLDG
+229 
-234 FTQGAGDEV
+234 
-243 KKALLELKK
+243 
-252 QGAERLILDLRYNGG
+252 
-267 GLLGE
+267 GE

-295 DKNNTFYTTET
+295 DKNNTFYTTEN
-306 PVDKDIPLAI
+306 PVDKELPLAI

-402 AFKTKGG
+402 AFQTKGG

-472 LQFMRERDYTYQTGS
+472 LQFMRERDYTYRTGS
-487 EMLLDELKDRLA
+487 EMLLEEMGSRLTA
-499 MDSCMDSEAVRTAY
+499 DSMDSEAVRAAY
-513 EALKAAVAATKEGDL
+513 EALKQAVAATKEGDL

-536 ETLLEEIVSR
+536 EALLEEIVSR

-566 AVDLLKDEAEYRRIL
+566 AIGLLNDKAEYRRIL
-581 RSVSPVEPK
+581 TSVSPTEPK
-590 GDAAAPDAV
+590 GDAV
-599 APDAAPDAAAPDTVA
+599 APDTADPK
-614 PEEN
+614 EN

>member
-1 MKTNRFLS
+1 MKGNWFLS
-9 SAGVRALLGGCL
+9 VAVWACL
-21 IWGGLLAGGLSA
+21 SGGLSVPSVA
-33 GLRAQVPA
+33 RAQTQAPS
-41 GGAEVTVGAG
+41 G
-51 GVSPVAESKEFD
+51 VAESKEFD
-63 ILKHLE
+63 LLKHLE

-75 KELVINY
+75 KELVLNY

-89 DLIQT
+89 DLMQH
-94 ALDNMLS
+94 AVNAMLS
-101 SLDPY
+101 TLDPY
-106 TVYIPEANIEDYK
+106 TVYIPESNIEDYK

-127 GIGSLIQ
+127 GIGSLIH

-140 HIADPYEGFPA
+140 YIAEPYEGFPA
-151 DKAGLRP
+151 DRAGLKP

-165 NGEDTKGRNVEEVSA
+165 NGEDTKGRNVDEVSA

-214 DNVTYSGMLRDRTGY
+214 DNVTYSGMLRDHTGY

-234 FTQGAGDEV
+234 FTQGAAGEV
-243 KKALLELKK
+243 KQALLQLKK
-252 QGAERLILDLRYNGG
+252 EGAEQLILDLRYNGG
-267 GLLGE
+267 GLLDE

-295 DKNNTFYTTET
+295 DRNNTFYTTES
-306 PVDKDIPLAI
+306 PVDKDIPLVI

-381 IDYSHKDE
+381 IDYSRKDE
-389 DGRAEKIPDSLRT
+389 DGHAPKIPDSLRT
-402 AFKTKGG
+402 AFQTKGG

-416 GIEPDIEKAFPTM
+416 GIEPDLEKVYPTM
-429 GYALGTLVTKFHI
+429 GYALATLVTRHHI
-442 FDFANAYKRK
+442 FDFANAYKRR

-472 LQFMRERDYTYQTGS
+472 LQFMRSRDYTYQTGS
-487 EMLLDELKDRLA
+487 EMLLDEMKDRLTA
-499 MDSCMDSEAVRTAY
+499 DSSMDSEAVRTAY
-513 EALKAAVAATKEGDL
+513 EQLKQAVAATKEGDL

-561 EWVET
+561 EWVDT
-566 AVDLLKDEAEYRRIL
+566 AIDLMNDRAEYKRIL
-581 RSVSPVEPK
+581 TSVSPVEPSLETK
-590 GDAAAPDAV
+590 
-599 APDAAPDAAAPDTVA
+599 
-614 PEEN
+614 

>member
-1 MKTNRFLS
+1 MKGNWFLS
-9 SAGVRALLGGCL
+9 VAVWACL
-21 IWGGLLAGGLSA
+21 SGGLSVPSVA
-33 GLRAQVPA
+33 RAQTQAPS
-41 GGAEVTVGAG
+41 G
-51 GVSPVAESKEFD
+51 VAESKEFD
-63 ILKHLE
+63 LLKHLE

-75 KELVINY
+75 KELVLNY

-89 DLIQT
+89 DLMQH
-94 ALDNMLS
+94 AVNAMLS
-101 SLDPY
+101 TLDPY
-106 TVYIPEANIEDYK
+106 TVYIPESNIEDYK

-127 GIGSLIQ
+127 GIGSLIH

-140 HIADPYEGFPA
+140 YIAEPYEGFPA
-151 DKAGLRP
+151 DRAGLKP

-165 NGEDTKGRNVEEVSA
+165 NGEDTKGRNVDEVSA

-214 DNVTYSGMLRDRTGY
+214 DNVTYSVMLRDKTGY

-234 FTQGAGDEV
+234 FTQGAAGEV
-243 KKALLELKK
+243 KQALLQLKK
-252 QGAERLILDLRYNGG
+252 EGAEQLILDLRYNGG
-267 GLLGE
+267 GLLDE

-295 DKNNTFYTTET
+295 DRNNTFYTTES
-306 PVDKDIPLAI
+306 PVDKDIPLVI

-381 IDYSHKDE
+381 IDYSRKDE
-389 DGRAEKIPDSLRT
+389 DGHAPKIPDSLRT
-402 AFKTKGG
+402 AFQTKGG

-416 GIEPDIEKAFPTM
+416 GIEPDLEKVYPTM
-429 GYALGTLVTKFHI
+429 GYALATLVTRHHI
-442 FDFANAYKRK
+442 FDFANAYKRR

-472 LQFMRERDYTYQTGS
+472 LQFMRSRDYTYQTGS
-487 EMLLDELKDRLA
+487 EMLLDEMKDRLTA
-499 MDSCMDSEAVRTAY
+499 DSSMDSEAVRTAY
-513 EALKAAVAATKEGDL
+513 EQLKQAVAATKEGDL

-561 EWVET
+561 EWVDT
-566 AVDLLKDEAEYRRIL
+566 AIDLMNDRAEYKRIL
-581 RSVSPVEPK
+581 TSVSPVEPSLETK
-590 GDAAAPDAV
+590 
-599 APDAAPDAAAPDTVA
+599 
-614 PEEN
+614 

>member
-1 MKTNRFLS
+1 MKGKWLLS
-9 SAGVRALLGGCL
+9 VAVWACL
-21 IWGGLLAGGLSA
+21 SGGLSVSSVA
-33 GLRAQVPA
+33 RAQ
-41 GGAEVTVGAG
+41 
-51 GVSPVAESKEFD
+51 SKEFD
-63 ILKHLE
+63 LLKHLE

-75 KELVINY
+75 KELSLNY

-89 DLIQT
+89 DLMQH
-94 ALDNMLS
+94 AVEAMLS

-106 TVYIPEANIEDYK
+106 TVYIPESNIEDYK
-119 ILTMGQYG
+119 IMTMGQYG
-127 GIGSLIQ
+127 GIGSLIH

-140 HIADPYEGFPA
+140 YIAEPYEGFPA
-151 DKAGLRP
+151 DRAGLKP
-158 GDKIVRL
+158 GDRIVRL
-165 NGEDTKGRNVEEVSA
+165 NGEDTKGRNVDEVSA

-190 DLVVEREGVRDPI
+190 DLVVEREGVRDPV

-234 FTQGAGDEV
+234 FTQGAAGEV
-243 KKALLELKK
+243 KQALLQLKK
-252 QGAERLILDLRYNGG
+252 EGAEQLILDLRYNGG
-267 GLLGE
+267 GLLDE

-287 VSTRGKQR
+287 VSTRGKQPDR
-295 DKNNTFYTTET
+295 NRTFYTTES
-306 PVDKDIPLAI
+306 PVDNDIPLAI

-381 IDYSHKDE
+381 IDYSRKDE
-389 DGRAEKIPDSLRT
+389 DGHAPKIPDSLRT
-402 AFKTKGG
+402 AFQTKGG

-416 GIEPDIEKAFPTM
+416 GIEPDIEMVYPTM
-429 GYALGTLVTKFHI
+429 GYALATLVTRYHI
-442 FDFANAYKRK
+442 FDFANDYRRK
-452 HADIGP
+452 HAAIGP

-472 LQFMRERDYTYQTGS
+472 LQFMRSRDYTYQTGS
-487 EMLLDELKDRLA
+487 EMLLDEMKERLEA
-499 MDSCMDSEAVRTAY
+499 DSCMDSEAVRTAY
-513 EALKAAVAATKEGDL
+513 EQLRQAVSATKEGDL
-528 LREKQAIS
+528 RREKQAIS

-566 AVDLLKDEAEYRRIL
+566 AIGLLNDRAEYQRIL
-581 RSVSPVEPK
+581 TSVSPTEPS
-590 GDAAAPDAV
+590 
-599 APDAAPDAAAPDTVA
+599 
-614 PEEN
+614 PETK

>member
-1 MKTNRFLS
+1 MKGKWLLS
-9 SAGVRALLGGCL
+9 VAVWACL
-21 IWGGLLAGGLSA
+21 SGGLSVSSVA
-33 GLRAQVPA
+33 RAQ
-41 GGAEVTVGAG
+41 
-51 GVSPVAESKEFD
+51 SKEFD
-63 ILKHLE
+63 LLKHLE

-75 KELVINY
+75 KELALNY

-89 DLIQT
+89 DLMQH
-94 ALDNMLS
+94 AVEAMLS

-106 TVYIPEANIEDYK
+106 TVYIPESNIEDYK
-119 ILTMGQYG
+119 IMTMGQYG
-127 GIGSLIQ
+127 GIGSLIH

-140 HIADPYEGFPA
+140 YIAEPYEGFPA
-151 DKAGLRP
+151 DRAGLKP
-158 GDKIVRL
+158 GDRIVRL
-165 NGEDTKGRNVEEVSA
+165 NGEDTKGRNVDEVSA

-190 DLVVEREGVRDPI
+190 DLVVEREGVRDPV

-234 FTQGAGDEV
+234 FTQGAAGEV
-243 KKALLELKK
+243 KQALLQLKK
-252 QGAERLILDLRYNGG
+252 EGAEQLILDLRYNGG
-267 GLLGE
+267 GLLDE

-287 VSTRGKQR
+287 VSTRGKQPDR
-295 DKNNTFYTTET
+295 NRTFYTTES
-306 PVDKDIPLAI
+306 PVDNDIPLAI

-381 IDYSHKDE
+381 IDYSRKDE
-389 DGRAEKIPDSLRT
+389 DGHAPKIPDSLRT
-402 AFKTKGG
+402 AFQTKGG

-416 GIEPDIEKAFPTM
+416 GIEPDIEMVYPTM
-429 GYALGTLVTKFHI
+429 GYALATLVTHYHI
-442 FDFANAYKRK
+442 FDFANDYRRK
-452 HADIGP
+452 HAAIGP

-472 LQFMRERDYTYQTGS
+472 LQFMRSRDYTYQTGS
-487 EMLLDELKDRLA
+487 EMLLDEMKERLEA
-499 MDSCMDSEAVRTAY
+499 DSCMDSEAVRTAY
-513 EALKAAVAATKEGDL
+513 EQLRQAVSATKEGDL
-528 LREKQAIS
+528 RREKQAIS

-566 AVDLLKDEAEYRRIL
+566 AIGLLNDRAEYQRIL
-581 RSVSPVEPK
+581 TSVSPTEPS
-590 GDAAAPDAV
+590 
-599 APDAAPDAAAPDTVA
+599 
-614 PEEN
+614 PETK

>member
-1 MKTNRFLS
+1 MKRCCLS
-9 SAGVRALLGGCL
+9 ITVWSGLLLGG
-21 IWGGLLAGGLSA
+21 LLSGGLSA
-33 GLRAQVPA
+33 GLRAQMPSDGTEVAGPGNSAATPA
-41 GGAEVTVGAG
+41 
-51 GVSPVAESKEFD
+51 VAESQEFD
-63 ILKHLE
+63 LLKHLE

-89 DLIQT
+89 NLIQN
-94 ALDNMLS
+94 AVEAMLGT
-101 SLDPY
+101 LDPY
-106 TVYIPEANIEDYK
+106 TVYIPEADMEDYK

-151 DKAGLRP
+151 DRAGLKP

-190 DLVVEREGVRDPI
+190 ELVVEREGVRDPI

-214 DNVTYSGMLRDRTGY
+214 DNVTYSGMLRDHTGY

-243 KKALLELKK
+243 KEALLALKK
-252 QGAERLILDLRYNGG
+252 QGAVQLILDLRYNGG

-295 DKNNTFYTTET
+295 DKNNTFYTTEN
-306 PVDKDIPLAI
+306 PVDKELPLAI

-389 DGRAEKIPDSLRT
+389 DGRAPKIPDSLRT

-429 GYALGTLVTKFHI
+429 GYALATLVTRHHI

-452 HADIGP
+452 HAAIGP

-472 LQFMRERDYTYQTGS
+472 LQFMRNRDYTYRTGS
-487 EMLLDELKDRLA
+487 EMLLDEMRDRLTS
-499 MDSCMDSEAVRTAY
+499 DSCMDSEAVRTAY

-536 ETLLEEIVSR
+536 EALLAEIVSR

-561 EWVET
+561 EWVE
-566 AVDLLKDEAEYRRIL
+566 AAIDLLNDREEYRRL
-581 RSVSPVEPK
+581 LTSVSPVEP
-590 GDAAAPDAV
+590 DAGRG
-599 APDAAPDAAAPDTVA
+599 T
-614 PEEN
+614 ENRPAEPGTSDESGNPSPIEK

>member
-1 MKTNRFLS
+1 MKGNWFLS
-9 SAGVRALLGGCL
+9 VAVWACL
-21 IWGGLLAGGLSA
+21 SGGLSVPSVA
-33 GLRAQVPA
+33 RAQTQAPS
-41 GGAEVTVGAG
+41 G
-51 GVSPVAESKEFD
+51 VAESKEFD
-63 ILKHLE
+63 LLKHLE

-75 KELVINY
+75 KELVLNY

-89 DLIQT
+89 DLMQH
-94 ALDNMLS
+94 AVNAMLS
-101 SLDPY
+101 TLDPY
-106 TVYIPEANIEDYK
+106 TVYIPESNIEDYK

-127 GIGSLIQ
+127 GIGSLIH

-140 HIADPYEGFPA
+140 YIAEPYEGFPA
-151 DKAGLRP
+151 DRAGLKP

-165 NGEDTKGRNVEEVSA
+165 NGEDTKGRNVDEVSA

-214 DNVTYSGMLRDRTGY
+214 DNVTYSGMLRDKTGY

-234 FTQGAGDEV
+234 FTQGAAGEV
-243 KKALLELKK
+243 KQALLQLKK
-252 QGAERLILDLRYNGG
+252 EGAEQLILDLRYNGG
-267 GLLGE
+267 GLLDE

-295 DKNNTFYTTET
+295 DRNNTFYTTES
-306 PVDKDIPLAI
+306 PVDKDIPLVI

-381 IDYSHKDE
+381 IDYSRKDE
-389 DGRAEKIPDSLRT
+389 DGHAPKIPDSLRT
-402 AFKTKGG
+402 AFQTKGG

-416 GIEPDIEKAFPTM
+416 GIEPDLEKVYPTM
-429 GYALGTLVTKFHI
+429 GYALATLVTRYHI
-442 FDFANAYKRK
+442 FDFANAYKRR

-472 LQFMRERDYTYQTGS
+472 LQFMRSRDYTYQTGS
-487 EMLLDELKDRLA
+487 EMLLDEMKDRLTA
-499 MDSCMDSEAVRTAY
+499 DSSMDSEAVRTAY
-513 EALKAAVAATKEGDL
+513 EQLKQAVAATKEGDL

-561 EWVET
+561 EWVDT
-566 AVDLLKDEAEYRRIL
+566 AIDLMNDRAEYKRIL
-581 RSVSPVEPK
+581 TSVSPVEPSLETK
-590 GDAAAPDAV
+590 
-599 APDAAPDAAAPDTVA
+599 
-614 PEEN
+614 

>member
-1 MKTNRFLS
+1 MKGNWFLS
-9 SAGVRALLGGCL
+9 VAVWACL
-21 IWGGLLAGGLSA
+21 SGGLSVPSVA
-33 GLRAQVPA
+33 RAQTQAPS
-41 GGAEVTVGAG
+41 G
-51 GVSPVAESKEFD
+51 VAESKEFD
-63 ILKHLE
+63 LLKHLE

-75 KELVINY
+75 KELVLNY

-89 DLIQT
+89 DLMQH
-94 ALDNMLS
+94 AVNAMLS
-101 SLDPY
+101 TLDPY
-106 TVYIPEANIEDYK
+106 TVYIPESNIEDYK

-127 GIGSLIQ
+127 GIGSLIH

-140 HIADPYEGFPA
+140 YIAEPYEGFPA
-151 DKAGLRP
+151 DRAGLKP

-165 NGEDTKGRNVEEVSA
+165 NGEDTKGRNVDEVSA

-214 DNVTYSGMLRDRTGY
+214 DNVTYSGMLRDHTGY

-234 FTQGAGDEV
+234 FTQGAAGEV
-243 KKALLELKK
+243 KQALLQLKK
-252 QGAERLILDLRYNGG
+252 EGAEQLILDLRYNGG
-267 GLLGE
+267 GLLDE

-295 DKNNTFYTTET
+295 DRNNTFYTTES
-306 PVDKDIPLAI
+306 PVDKDIPLVI

-381 IDYSHKDE
+381 IDYSRKDE
-389 DGRAEKIPDSLRT
+389 DGHAPKIPDSLRT
-402 AFKTKGG
+402 AFQTKGG

-416 GIEPDIEKAFPTM
+416 GIEPDLEKVYPTM
-429 GYALGTLVTKFHI
+429 GYALATLVTRHHI
-442 FDFANAYKRK
+442 FDFANAYRRR

-472 LQFMRERDYTYQTGS
+472 LQFMRSRDYTYQTGS
-487 EMLLDELKDRLA
+487 EMLLDEMKDRLTA
-499 MDSCMDSEAVRTAY
+499 DSSMDSEAVRTAY
-513 EALKAAVAATKEGDL
+513 EQLKQAVAATKEGDL

-561 EWVET
+561 EWVDT
-566 AVDLLKDEAEYRRIL
+566 AIDLMNDRAEYKRIL
-581 RSVSPVEPK
+581 TSVSPVEPSLETK
-590 GDAAAPDAV
+590 
-599 APDAAPDAAAPDTVA
+599 
-614 PEEN
+614 

>member
-9 SAGVRALLGGCL
+9 LAGVRILLGGCL
-21 IWGGLLAGGLSA
+21 IWGGLLSGGLSA
-33 GLRAQVPA
+33 GLRAQASA
-41 GGAEVTVGAG
+41 GGTEVMDGGGAAG

-63 ILKHLE
+63 LLKHLE

-89 DLIQT
+89 DLIQN
-94 ALDNMLS
+94 ALESMLAT
-101 SLDPY
+101 LDPY
-106 TVYIPEANIEDYK
+106 TVYIPEADMEDYK

-151 DKAGLRP
+151 DRAGLKP

-214 DNVTYSGMLRDRTGY
+214 DNVTYSGMLRDHTGY

-252 QGAERLILDLRYNGG
+252 QGATQLILDLRYNGG

-295 DKNNTFYTTET
+295 DKNNTFYTTEN
-306 PVDKDIPLAI
+306 PVDKELPLAI

-402 AFKTKGG
+402 AFQTKGG

-452 HADIGP
+452 HAGIGP

-472 LQFMRERDYTYQTGS
+472 LQFMRERDYTYRTGS
-487 EMLLDELKDRLA
+487 EMLLEEMGSRLTA
-499 MDSCMDSEAVRTAY
+499 DSMDSEAVRAAY
-513 EALKAAVAATKEGDL
+513 EALKQAVAATKEGDL

-536 ETLLEEIVSR
+536 EALLEEIVSR

-566 AVDLLKDEAEYRRIL
+566 AIGLLNDKAEYRRIL
-581 RSVSPVEPK
+581 TSVSPTEPK
-590 GDAAAPDAV
+590 GDAV
-599 APDAAPDAAAPDTVA
+599 APDTADPK
-614 PEEN
+614 EN

>member
-1 MKTNRFLS
+1 MKGKWFLS
-9 SAGVRALLGGCL
+9 VAVWACL
-21 IWGGLLAGGLSA
+21 SGGLSVSSVA
-33 GLRAQVPA
+33 RAQSA
-41 GGAEVTVGAG
+41 
-51 GVSPVAESKEFD
+51 EFD
-63 ILKHLE
+63 LLKHLE

-75 KELVINY
+75 KELSLNY
-82 VDEVQTG
+82 VDEVQAG
-89 DLIQT
+89 DLMQH
-94 ALDNMLS
+94 AVEAMLS

-106 TVYIPEANIEDYK
+106 TVYIPESNIEDYK
-119 ILTMGQYG
+119 IMTMGQYG
-127 GIGSLIQ
+127 GIGSLIH

-140 HIADPYEGFPA
+140 YIAEPYEGFPA
-151 DKAGLRP
+151 DRAGLKP

-165 NGEDTKGRNVEEVSA
+165 NGEDTKGRNVDEVSA

-190 DLVVEREGVRDPI
+190 DLVVEREGVREPV

-234 FTQGAGDEV
+234 FTQGAANEV
-243 KKALLELKK
+243 KQALLQLKK
-252 QGAERLILDLRYNGG
+252 EGAEQLILDLRYNGG
-267 GLLGE
+267 GLLDE

-287 VSTRGKQR
+287 VSTRGKQPDR
-295 DKNNTFYTTET
+295 NRTFYTTES

-381 IDYSHKDE
+381 IDYSRKDE
-389 DGRAEKIPDSLRT
+389 DGHAPKIPDSLRT
-402 AFKTKGG
+402 AFQTRGG

-416 GIEPDIEKAFPTM
+416 GIEPDIEMVYPTM
-429 GYALGTLVTKFHI
+429 GYALASLVTHYHI
-442 FDFANAYKRK
+442 FDFANDYKRR

-465 DALYDEF
+465 DALYNEF
-472 LQFMRERDYTYQTGS
+472 LQFMRSRDYTYQTGS
-487 EMLLDELKDRLA
+487 EMLLDDMKERLEA
-499 MDSCMDSEAVRTAY
+499 DSCMDSEAVRTAY
-513 EALKAAVAATKEGDL
+513 EQLKQAVSATKEGDL
-528 LREKQAIS
+528 RREKQAIS

-566 AVDLLKDEAEYRRIL
+566 AIGLLNDRAEYQRIL
-581 RSVSPVEPK
+581 TSVSPTEP
-590 GDAAAPDAV
+590 
-599 APDAAPDAAAPDTVA
+599 T
-614 PEEN
+614 PETK

>member
-1 MKTNRFLS
+1 MKGNWFLS
-9 SAGVRALLGGCL
+9 VAVWACL
-21 IWGGLLAGGLSA
+21 SGGLSVPSVA
-33 GLRAQVPA
+33 RAQTQAPS
-41 GGAEVTVGAG
+41 G
-51 GVSPVAESKEFD
+51 VAESKEFD
-63 ILKHLE
+63 LLKHLE

-75 KELVINY
+75 KELVLNY

-89 DLIQT
+89 DLMQH
-94 ALDNMLS
+94 AVNAMLS
-101 SLDPY
+101 TLDPY
-106 TVYIPEANIEDYK
+106 TVYIPESNIEDYK

-127 GIGSLIQ
+127 GIGSLIH

-140 HIADPYEGFPA
+140 YIAEPYEGFPA
-151 DKAGLRP
+151 DRAGLKP

-165 NGEDTKGRNVEEVSA
+165 NGEDTKGRNVDEVSA

-214 DNVTYSGMLRDRTGY
+214 DNVTYSGMLRDKTGY

-234 FTQGAGDEV
+234 FTQGAAGEV
-243 KKALLELKK
+243 KQALLQLKK
-252 QGAERLILDLRYNGG
+252 EGADQLILDLRYNGG
-267 GLLGE
+267 GLLDE

-295 DKNNTFYTTET
+295 DRNNTFYTTES
-306 PVDKDIPLAI
+306 PVDKDIPLVI

-381 IDYSHKDE
+381 IDYSRKDE
-389 DGRAEKIPDSLRT
+389 DGHAPKIPDSLRT
-402 AFKTKGG
+402 AFQTKGG

-416 GIEPDIEKAFPTM
+416 GIEPDLEKVYPTM
-429 GYALGTLVTKFHI
+429 GYALATLVTRHHI
-442 FDFANAYKRK
+442 FDFANAYKRR

-472 LQFMRERDYTYQTGS
+472 LQFMRSRDYTYQTGS
-487 EMLLDELKDRLA
+487 EMLLDEMKDRLTA
-499 MDSCMDSEAVRTAY
+499 DSSMDSEAVRTAY
-513 EALKAAVAATKEGDL
+513 EQLKQAVAATKEGDL
-528 LREKQAIS
+528 LHEKQAIS

-561 EWVET
+561 EWVDT
-566 AVDLLKDEAEYRRIL
+566 AIDLMNDRAEYKRIL
-581 RSVSPVEPK
+581 TSVSPIEPSLETK
-590 GDAAAPDAV
+590 
-599 APDAAPDAAAPDTVA
+599 
-614 PEEN
+614 